1 MNIACKCLEK
11 HLLPTVK
18 VDNPGGGFF
27 IWLEL
32 PPQIDAFQLL
42 KLAVEKYKVNFIFGA
57 R

>member
-1 MNIACKCLEK
+1 MNLAIATLQK
-11 HLLPTVK
+11 HLPASVK

-32 PPQIDAFQLL
+32 PPSIDTGELL
-42 KLAVEKYKVNFIFGA
+42 RHAVETYKVNFIFGA